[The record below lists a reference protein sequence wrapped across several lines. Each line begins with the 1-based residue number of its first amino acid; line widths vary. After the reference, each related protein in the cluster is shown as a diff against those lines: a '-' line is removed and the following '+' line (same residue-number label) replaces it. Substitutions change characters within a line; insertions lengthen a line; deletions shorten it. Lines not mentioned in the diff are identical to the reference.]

1 MSGIMEYAMS
11 DKKGWRPTLSNDLVQ
26 LEAYRVWLLEG
37 QKDISGRQLV
47 VLLAEVNRR
56 IDLLTYG

>member
-1 MSGIMEYAMS
+1 MS